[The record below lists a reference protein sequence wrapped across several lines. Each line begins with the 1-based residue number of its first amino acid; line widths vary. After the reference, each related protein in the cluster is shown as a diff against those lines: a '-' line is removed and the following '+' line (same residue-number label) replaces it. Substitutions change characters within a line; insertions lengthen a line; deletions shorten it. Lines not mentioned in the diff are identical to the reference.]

1 MSKHGNKDQV
11 NLHRQKTAKISLKTC
26 TVTVDGQIKLGQK
39 WQSHK
44 SKFTNLH
51 RLITALS
58 QMRTQMCLN
67 ANGRQ
72 IMCLV

>member
-39 WQSHK
+39 
-44 SKFTNLH
+44 
-51 RLITALS
+51 
-58 QMRTQMCLN
+58 
-67 ANGRQ
+67 
-72 IMCLV
+72 